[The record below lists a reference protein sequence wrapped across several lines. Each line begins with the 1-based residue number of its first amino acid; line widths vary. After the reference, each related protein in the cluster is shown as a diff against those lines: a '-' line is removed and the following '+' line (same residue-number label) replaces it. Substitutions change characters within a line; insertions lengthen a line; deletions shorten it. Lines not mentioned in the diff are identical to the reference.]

1 MCLLKVSN
9 LRVVYP
15 ETIAVRD
22 VSFSMKKGEK
32 IGLVGE
38 SGCGKSVLSLS
49 LLNIVQGEGVIER
62 GDVKF
67 KGESIFHFN
76 KTQLRSLRGRKIG
89 YVFQEP
95 QSAFDPVFTIGN
107 QISETLLSH
116 NVVKSKK
123 EAFKTAVK
131 YLEKVKI
138 ENADYILN
146 NYPFQLSG
154 GMAQRVYLA
163 LILMLKPE
171 IIIADEPT
179 TALDVITQREIM
191 KLLKGIVEENN
202 LSLLFITH
210 NLLLLKNLVNRV
222 IVMYAGSIV
231 EDGDFNG
238 VFDNPFHPYTEGLLK
253 SVMVKGGRKEYLEA
267 IPGNVPHRVKE
278 ENKCPFYERCKKRL
292 NICEKQY
299 PDLKEVKGRK
309 VRCHLY

>member
-67 KGESIFHFN
+67 NGESIFHFN
-76 KTQLRSLRGRKIG
+76 KKQLRSLRGRKIG

-116 NVVKSKK
+116 NVVKGKK
-123 EAFKTAVK
+123 EAYKTAVK

-138 ENADYILN
+138 ENADYVLN
-146 NYPFQLSG
+146 SYPFQLSG

-179 TALDVITQREIM
+179 TALDVITQKEIM

-210 NLLLLKNLVNRV
+210 NLLLLKNLVKRV

-231 EDGDFNG
+231 EDGDFNA
-238 VFDNPFHPYTEGLLK
+238 VFDNPLHPYTEGLLK
-253 SVMVKGGRKEYLEA
+253 SVMVKGRKKEYLEA
-267 IPGNVPHRVKE
+267 IPGNVPHRVKD
-278 ENKCPFYERCKKRL
+278 ENKCPFYDRCKKRL
-292 NICEKQY
+292 EICEKQY
-299 PDLKEVKGRK
+299 PDLKEVNGRK

>member
-49 LLNIVQGEGVIER
+49 LLNIVQGEGVIESGEVR
-62 GDVKF
+62 F
-67 KGESIFHFN
+67 NGESIFHFDKN
-76 KTQLRSLRGRKIG
+76 QLRSLRGRKIG

-107 QISETLLSH
+107 QIAETLLSH
-116 NVVKSKK
+116 KVVNSKK
-123 EAFKTAVK
+123 EAYKTAVK
-131 YLEKVKI
+131 YLRKVKI

-146 NYPFQLSG
+146 SYPFQLSG
-154 GMAQRVYLA
+154 GMAQRAYLA

-179 TALDVITQREIM
+179 TALDVITQKEIM

-202 LSLLFITH
+202 LSLFFITH

-231 EDGDFNG
+231 EDGDFDA
-238 VFDNPFHPYTEGLLK
+238 VFSNPLHPYTEGLLK
-253 SVMVKGGRKEYLEA
+253 SVMVKGKRKEYLEA
-267 IPGNVPHRVKE
+267 IPGNVSHRVKE
-278 ENKCPFYERCKKRL
+278 ENKCPFYERCKKRSE
-292 NICEKQY
+292 ICKTQY
-299 PDLKEVKGRK
+299 PDLKEIKGRK